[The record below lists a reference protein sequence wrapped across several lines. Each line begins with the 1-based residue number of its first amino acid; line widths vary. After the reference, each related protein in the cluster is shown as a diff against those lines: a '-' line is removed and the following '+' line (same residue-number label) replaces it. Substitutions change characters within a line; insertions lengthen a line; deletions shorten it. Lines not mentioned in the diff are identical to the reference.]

1 QGKPLQ
7 QCRRKNSEFRTLIT
21 LNAVFFQ
28 NLLNKI
34 KRRRN
39 RFNLQSRPKLL
50 RDRLLQFKNS
60 SSKAVFYLS
69 LLAVLVFILANIY
82 PLVAGYFNFTLNR
95 ANNDGGAAVLPW
107 EARER
112 LTLLLVGLD
121 EPDSQH
127 TFIDGLT
134 VLVIDP
140 EIKKLGIFNI
150 NSDLNVYV
158 PTPGA
163 SYNIR
168 TLYNNKKVKDN
179 ELQVLISAVESL
191 LALTINRYAVINI
204 KGFKEV
210 SAGLNAVSLNLA
222 RDVRDKDTLDIAD
235 KFVYFEKGSNVIL
248 QQEFF
253 PFLASDVNGKDD
265 QLSRQVAFFREL
277 VRNNISLSNFT
288 KIPQLLD
295 SISKNVSTNLSKSE
309 FFSLAYTLY
318 GIREDQV
325 TGNYTKL
332 SASILAD
339 KKNFYQTYNPI
350 IENIDDAVADIFF
363 NLSFFKEQAQIEV
376 LNGSGIKGLAQNRAR
391 WITNSGGRV
400 IHIGNTPQ
408 EEEQSVAYIAEP
420 EKFPYTVKEIKKIFK
435 NKIAIVESPYRYRFL
450 GDMVIV
456 LGKDNY

>member
-1 QGKPLQ
+1 M
-7 QCRRKNSEFRTLIT
+7 
-21 LNAVFFQ
+21 FFQ
-28 NLLNKI
+28 NLLNKL
-34 KRRRN
+34 KRKRN
-39 RFNLQSRPKLL
+39 RFRVQVRPKLL
-50 RDRLLQFKNS
+50 RERLMQFRNN

-69 LLAVLVFILANIY
+69 VLAILVFILANLY
-82 PLVAGYFNFTLNR
+82 PLVTSYFNFTLTQ
-95 ANNDGGAAVLPW
+95 AANDGGIPISPW
-107 EARER
+107 DLGER
-112 LTLLLVGLD
+112 LTVLLVGLD
-121 EPDSQH
+121 EPDNQH
-127 TFIDGLT
+127 AFIDGLT

-158 PTPGA
+158 PTLAA

-168 TLYNNKKVKDN
+168 TLYNNKRVKDN

-204 KGFKEV
+204 NGFREV
-210 SAGLNAVSLNLA
+210 SAGLNPVTVNLA

-235 KFVYFEKGSNVIL
+235 KFVYFEKGSNVIS
-248 QQEFF
+248 QQEFL

-277 VRNNISLSNFT
+277 IRNNISLSNFN
-288 KIPQLLD
+288 KIPQLLNAV
-295 SISKNVSTNLSKSE
+295 SKNVRTNLSKSE
-309 FFSLAYTLY
+309 FFALAYTLY
-318 GIREDQV
+318 GLREDQIDGSF
-325 TGNYTKL
+325 TRL
-332 SASILAD
+332 STSRLSD

-350 IENIDDAVADIFF
+350 IENIDNAVADIFF

-408 EEEQSVAYIAEP
+408 EEEQTTAYITNP
-420 EKFPYTVKEIKKIFK
+420 EKFPNTVKEIKKIFK
-435 NKIAIVESPYRYRFL
+435 DKIVILESPYRYRFL
-450 GDMVIV
+450 GDIVIV
-456 LGKDNY
+456 LGKDNS